1 MKIGKKVIIPALSTC
16 LGIAIV
22 GSISGT
28 VAWYQYSTRTN
39 VAYLGTSAGAS
50 GNLQLRIKGQ
60 ENAKWTDRLTPEMVQ
75 NYLDSLGEASK
86 VQPIT
91 FGGVDKDAALPNDAY
106 LNPVPGNGPYD
117 TWLKASKKNYVSLP
131 LELRYVV
138 RDGIKIVVSGEDAE
152 CVARKVFISDLL
164 IQENYTNAENERKDL
179 SDAIRVHIS
188 SYEAETV
195 VTPGENEE
203 DEPTIAHNKKNA
215 INRLISRNGG
225 TTVVFGELD
234 INGDGEPDKAFIGD
248 KYGFGPDNQEEVVL
262 YGEEN
267 AVSTAYANS
276 TDIISKV
283 GRSYYDQDDEKQD
296 EPEDIYPAIVEE
308 IPGSLEIAKLDYTPA
323 AAEPEEGEDPIEPQ
337 PVSKSIG
344 STVAAPGKKVDE
356 VEDYLNIVMTIWV
369 EGWQKF
375 EVPEEPEEEQPSE
388 NNEEPGENEEEQE
401 PAEPKVSSIWDAG
414 YIDSMFNVG
423 IQFAVQDELN
433 KA

>member
-1 MKIGKKVIIPALSTC
+1 MKISKKVIIPALSTC
-16 LGIAIV
+16 LGIALV

-60 ENAKWTDRLTPEMVQ
+60 EKWTDRLTPDMVKA
-75 NYLDSLGEASK
+75 YLDGQGEASK

-106 LNPVPGNGPYD
+106 LNPVPGNGPYEQ
-117 TWLKASKKNYVSLP
+117 WIKASKKNYVSLP
-131 LELRYVV
+131 LELRYVD
-138 RDGIKIVVSGEDAE
+138 RDGIKGENSEEDAE
-152 CVARKVFISDLL
+152 CVAKDVYISDLL
-164 IQENYTNAENERKDL
+164 IQEDYTNAENERKDL

-195 VTPGENEE
+195 VTPGENEG
-203 DEPTIAHNKKNA
+203 DEPTVEHNKKNA
-215 INRLISRNGG
+215 INRLISQNGG

-234 INGDGEPDKAFIGD
+234 INGDGEKDKAFTGD
-248 KYGFGPDNQEEVVL
+248 KYGFGPNNQEEVVL

-276 TDIISKV
+276 ADIISKE
-283 GRSYYDQDDEKQD
+283 GRSYFDQNDEKQD

-308 IPGSLEIAKLDYTPA
+308 VPNSLKLTKLEYTPA
-323 AAEPEEGEDPIEPQ
+323 AEEPEEGEDPVEVQ
-337 PVSKSIG
+337 PVDKKIG
-344 STVAAPGKKVDE
+344 TTVAAPDKKIDE
-356 VEDYLNIVMTIWV
+356 VEDYLNVVMTIWV

-375 EVPEEPEEEQPSE
+375 EVPEEPEEQPQGDEQDPQQ
-388 NNEEPGENEEEQE
+388 GEEQE
-401 PAEPKVSSIWDAG
+401 AEPKVSSIWDGG

-433 KA
+433 